1 MKKLLVVAI
10 AVFMM
15 AGTSAAA
22 EFNTGVVA
30 DNAAATVQQQNVVE
44 KMIALIKNYTKK
56 INATKSIEEL
66 QAVAVEFAEV
76 AQKFEEINAKEAAK
90 FEETATEAQKAKYE
104 KELNAALKAMEQATM
119 NKVKE
124 FAY

>member
-44 KMIALIKNYTKK
+44 KMIALIKNYTTRSSMRPVFKGLK
-56 INATKSIEEL
+56 IPFPRNRVL
-66 QAVAVEFAEV
+66 MDF
-76 AQKFEEINAKEAAK
+76 F
-90 FEETATEAQKAKYE
+90 
-104 KELNAALKAMEQATM
+104 
-119 NKVKE
+119 
-124 FAY
+124 

>member
-44 KMIALIKNYTKK
+44 KMIAFIKNYTKK

>member
-66 QAVAVEFAEV
+66 QSIAEEFAAAAE
-76 AQKFEEINAKEAAK
+76 KFEKVNAAAIAE
-90 FEETATEAQKAKYE
+90 FEETATEAQKAKYG
-104 KELNAALKAMEQATM
+104 LSRNLLW
-119 NKVKE
+119 VSI
-124 FAY
+124 

>member
-66 QAVAVEFAEV
+66 QSIAEEFAAAAE
-76 AQKFEEINAKEAAK
+76 KFEKVNAAAIAE

>member
-1 MKKLLVVAI
+1 MKKFLMVAI
-10 AVFMM
+10 AAFMM
-15 AGTSAAA
+15 AGTSVAA
-22 EFNTGVVA
+22 ELNANVVV
-30 DNAAATVQQQNVVE
+30 DNAVVSNQQQNVAD
-44 KMIALIKNYTKK
+44 KMIALLKNYTKK
-56 INATKSIEEL
+56 INATKSVEEL

>member
-56 INATKSIEEL
+56 INMQTP
-66 QAVAVEFAEV
+66 
-76 AQKFEEINAKEAAK
+76 
-90 FEETATEAQKAKYE
+90 
-104 KELNAALKAMEQATM
+104 
-119 NKVKE
+119 
-124 FAY
+124 